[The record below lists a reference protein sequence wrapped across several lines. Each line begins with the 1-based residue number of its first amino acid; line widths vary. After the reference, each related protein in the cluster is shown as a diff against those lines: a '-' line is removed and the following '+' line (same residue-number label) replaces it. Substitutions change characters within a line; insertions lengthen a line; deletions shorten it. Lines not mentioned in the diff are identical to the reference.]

1 MQSRNT
7 YLIIA
12 YPASRIPGIAHPA
25 SLIPEGDM
33 DMDMAMTVVTLQL
46 SATERHHHRQE
57 WVVRLRM

>member
-12 YPASRIPGIAHPA
+12 YPASLIPGI
-25 SLIPEGDM
+25 PEGDMDM